1 MTLPDNRLNSA
12 YQEMSCLAM
21 KCRNEAQLPSLLG
34 VVFKL
39 LMGQSETIAEAYNLQ
54 KNLA

>member
-12 YQEMSCLAM
+12 YQEMSFLAM
-21 KCRNEAQLPSLLG
+21 KCRNEAQLPNLLG

-39 LMGQSETIAEAYNLQ
+39 LLGQSETIAEACNLQ
-54 KNLA
+54 TILA